1 MGHGKSSYITI
12 SILILKSTYIAL
24 FIVKANT
31 NEGFVMEKQLQ
42 ISWHQVFGLPGA
54 KGEED
59 DDENIMII
67 IIKSENIRKIFDGL
81 TLIFPESAESARL
94 AAKYGYDEWLV
105 GRFLDYVPRTED
117 FLSKMERPPTQYI
130 RVNTLKTSRE
140 QLECR
145 LRSKGFELKSTVMPE
160 VLAVDKA
167 PLATGATTEYL
178 LGHYYI
184 QDLGSCIAVDAL
196 DVAEGQAVLDV
207 AAAPGGKTTFMAQ
220 KMNNTG
226 AIIAL
231 EPNMRRARSMSF
243 NITRCGVYNTSI
255 FRMNALQASKFE
267 MKFDRVLLDAPCSCE
282 GVIAKDVT
290 RKTSHTPQDVDYC
303 SQMQEKL
310 IEVAAR
316 CVKPSGILLYS
327 TCSFA
332 PEENEMVIDRLL
344 QKSENITVEPLR
356 LSSSRGLTKFG
367 DWKFD
372 GQLKNATRLYPHIDD
387 TTGFFITRLRIN

>member
-1 MGHGKSSYITI
+1 MHRRSKSWDCLAQR
-12 SILILKSTYIAL
+12 LI
-24 FIVKANT
+24 
-31 NEGFVMEKQLQ
+31 
-42 ISWHQVFGLPGA
+42 
-54 KGEED
+54 
-59 DDENIMII
+59 IMT
-67 IIKSENIRKIFDGL
+67 IIKSEKVRKTSRGL
-81 TLIFPESAESARL
+81 TLIFPMSVESASL

-105 GRFLDYVPRTED
+105 SRFFEYVPRTED
-117 FLSKMERPPTQYI
+117 FLLKMERPPTQYI

-140 QLECR
+140 ELEGR
-145 LRSKGFELKSTVMPE
+145 LQSKGFELKSTVMSE

-196 DVAEGQAVLDV
+196 GVAEGQAVLDL
-207 AAAPGGKTTFMAQ
+207 AAAPGGKTTFIAQ

-231 EPNMRRARSMSF
+231 EPNGRRVRSLSF
-243 NITRCGVYNTSI
+243 NIMRCGVYNTSI
-255 FRMNALQASKFE
+255 FRMDGLQASKFE

-303 SQMQEKL
+303 SEMQEKL

-316 CVKPSGILLYS
+316 SVKPSGILLYS

-356 LSSSRGLTKFG
+356 LGSSRGLTKFG

-372 GQLKNATRLYPHIDD
+372 PQLENATRLYPHIDD
-387 TTGFFITRLRIN
+387 TTGFFIARLRIN